1 MGESKEELAQ
11 QSSHLP
17 LLVLAPHSS
26 GHIPADI
33 LKQVLGQQLFDTDI
47 RNQRLQHIFNEGDP
61 YTDLIFHIDNAYF
74 YAATVSR
81 FVVDVNRFRDDISD
95 NGVIK
100 VVDFGE
106 TPLYPEGYILTEAER
121 EKRLVRY
128 FDSFHATVE
137 QTLKT
142 NSIKLMISGHS
153 MSTFGPNLGPDKGKA
168 RPAICLMTGG
178 DIEGNDVEGQRNFLG
193 GEKARAVKALAEK
206 HFETIIQESNV
217 PKQVTLNDPWAADVL
232 SHTYTN
238 PELSYALPCFG
249 MEFNHALCLNTD
261 KTINSENVKTLNQCF
276 SNFAEDC
283 LKLFS

>member
-1 MGESKEELAQ
+1 MGDSKKGLAQ
-11 QSSHLP
+11 QSAHLP

-26 GHIPADI
+26 GHIPVDI
-33 LKQVLGQQLFDTDI
+33 LKQMLGQQIFDDDI
-47 RNQRLQHIFNEGDP
+47 RNKCLQHIFNEGDP
-61 YTDLIFHIDNAYF
+61 FTDLIFHVDDAHF
-74 YAATVSR
+74 YAATASR
-81 FVVDVNRFRDDISD
+81 FVVDVNRVRDDSSD

-106 TPLYPEGYILTEAER
+106 TPLYPEGYTLSEAER
-121 EKRLVRY
+121 EQRLVRY
-128 FDSFHATVE
+128 FDSFHAAVE

-178 DIEGNDVEGQRNFLG
+178 DFEGNDVAGQRNFLG
-193 GEKARAVKALAEK
+193 GDRARAVKALAEK

-217 PKQVTLNDPWAADVL
+217 PKQVALNDPWAADVL

-238 PELSYALPCFG
+238 PELSYAVPCFG

-261 KTINSENVKTLNQCF
+261 KTINSENVKELNKCF
-276 SNFAEDC
+276 SSFAEEC
-283 LKLFS
+283 LDIFS